1 MVRRESQSPPYQPEP
16 NAVPPPQTP
25 ETSPPNQQQSE
36 MSGGERDFQV
46 GGIVYLRGGKKA
58 NTPYSI
64 IKKGDKFLTIE
75 SMDPTNYE
83 DEAIQV
89 VLPFELLKPEE
100 YTEAAPFMEDPFAKP
115 LLTQPQRMRDMAPQ
129 DGQGIVF
136 APVIK
141 IVNGN
146 DNSTNDEPE
155 KPKQPNDYDKFSTPL
170 IKQEEPKKELE
181 VKKTKEPV
189 SSSSSGGG
197 GGILDF
203 AKDFIIKKLT

>member
-1 MVRRESQSPPYQPEP
+1 MTPSLSPTDTQQQLKQPEI
-16 NAVPPPQTP
+16 AT
-25 ETSPPNQQQSE
+25 
-36 MSGGERDFQV
+36 GGERNFEV
-46 GGIVYLRGGKKA
+46 GQIVYLRGGKKA

-100 YTEAAPFMEDPFAKP
+100 YTEAAPTMQDPFSRP
-115 LLTQPQRMRDMAPQ
+115 LLTQLPMRESHQQ

-146 DNSTNDEPE
+146 DNSTNDEAD
-155 KPKQPNDYDKFSTPL
+155 KTKQQNDYDKFSSPL
-170 IKQEEPKKELE
+170 IKSSQAEPKKEME
-181 VKKTKEPV
+181 AKKTEEPA
-189 SSSSSGGG
+189 SSFGGG
-197 GGILDF
+197 LLNF
-203 AKDFIIKKLT
+203 AKNLVIKKLV